1 VRTTS
6 DERCIKGL
14 KDKQSVRKE
23 AKKILRWEERR
34 RRRRRREEEG
44 GLFRADAAN

>member
-1 VRTTS
+1 MRTTS

-34 RRRRRREEEG
+34 RRRRRREEES
-44 GLFRADAAN
+44 LFKANAVN